1 MRAGLRTSL
10 SLWSLYVISVSL
22 SSNFPGDC
30 WTLGPRKE
38 AMCLVFHGVA
48 LGLMLLIVLL
58 ETLSKPG
65 APERVTAVA
74 LLPQA
79 GSVRL
84 PLLYPIALSSGIT
97 KPWPADK
104 RASCS
109 HSLGRTR
116 NSHSRSL
123 SSLVYRKA
131 VYTVG
136 RRLDLLTTTQPS
148 RLKSPLG
155 FGVRNS
161 DGLEHPHLAIEV
173 TAAAP
178 LCPHSYPL
186 QLLVP
191 VTFFP
196 PGGTA
201 FLHGPECCGRTEA
214 GALGFPAL
222 AA

>member
-1 MRAGLRTSL
+1 M
-10 SLWSLYVISVSL
+10 
-22 SSNFPGDC
+22 
-30 WTLGPRKE
+30 
-38 AMCLVFHGVA
+38 GV

-58 ETLSKPG
+58 ETLSKLG

-79 GSVRL
+79 GSINL

-97 KPWPADK
+97 KPGPADK

-109 HSLGRTR
+109 HSLRRTR

-123 SSLVYRKA
+123 SALVYRKA

-155 FGVRNS
+155 FGVRNF
-161 DGLEHPHLAIEV
+161 
-173 TAAAP
+173 
-178 LCPHSYPL
+178 
-186 QLLVP
+186 QM
-191 VTFFP
+191 
-196 PGGTA
+196 A
-201 FLHGPECCGRTEA
+201 FNTHI
-214 GALGFPAL
+214 
-222 AA
+222 